1 MEDQSSDSSDSY
13 ESITSNSLSD
23 VEYDVVDGRGVI
35 GYQRQPVILQG
46 ERLQQSCLT
55 SQQSCKGELGFLK
68 RETKNYLFNSL

>member
-46 ERLQQSCLT
+46 ERLQ
-55 SQQSCKGELGFLK
+55 
-68 RETKNYLFNSL
+68 